1 MKEMMVVP
9 AVRKAVEFPPI
20 RCVVNEVSLT
30 EVEAAQ
36 RRVEELTSQLKERSV
51 SAESSSLQKAGSA
64 SDSALPKAGSG
75 ESSCSLQQARQ
86 TLKELRTV
94 LLCDRPHG

>member
-1 MKEMMVVP
+1 MKEMMVAP
-9 AVRKAVEFPPI
+9 AVRKAVELPPI

-51 SAESSSLQKAGSA
+51 SAESSSLQKAGST
-64 SDSALPKAGSG
+64 SESSLQKAGSG

>member
-1 MKEMMVVP
+1 MKEMMVAP
-9 AVRKAVEFPPI
+9 AVRKVVEFPPI
-20 RCVVNEVSLT
+20 RCVMNEVSLA
-30 EVEAAQ
+30 EVEVAQ

-51 SAESSSLQKAGSA
+51 STESSS
-64 SDSALPKAGSG
+64 LPKAGSA

-94 LLCDRPHG
+94 LLCCLLHG

>member
-1 MKEMMVVP
+1 MKEMMTTP
-9 AVRKAVEFPPI
+9 AVRKTVEFLPI
-20 RCVVNEVSLT
+20 SCVMNEVSLA

-36 RRVEELTSQLKERSV
+36 RRVEELTSQLKERNT
-51 SAESSSLQKAGSA
+51 AES
-64 SDSALPKAGSG
+64 SALPKAGSA

-94 LLCDRPHG
+94 LLCCLLHG

>member
-36 RRVEELTSQLKERSV
+36 RRVEELMSQLKERSV
-51 SAESSSLQKAGSA
+51 STESSS
-64 SDSALPKAGSG
+64 LPKAGSG

-94 LLCDRPHG
+94 LLCCLLHG

>member
-20 RCVVNEVSLT
+20 RCVVNEVSLA

-36 RRVEELTSQLKERSV
+36 RRVEELTKRNTV
-51 SAESSSLQKAGSA
+51 ESSSLQKAGSA
-64 SDSALPKAGSG
+64 

-94 LLCDRPHG
+94 LLCCLLHG

>member
-1 MKEMMVVP
+1 MKEMMVAP

-51 SAESSSLQKAGSA
+51 SAESS
-64 SDSALPKAGSG
+64 LPKAGSA

-94 LLCDRPHG
+94 LLCCLLHG

>member
-1 MKEMMVVP
+1 MKEMMTTP

-20 RCVVNEVSLT
+20 RCVVNEVSLA

-51 SAESSSLQKAGSA
+51 SVESSS
-64 SDSALPKAGSG
+64 LPKAGSG

-94 LLCDRPHG
+94 LLCCLLHG

>member
-1 MKEMMVVP
+1 MKEMMTTP
-9 AVRKAVEFPPI
+9 AVRKTVEFLPI
-20 RCVVNEVSLT
+20 SCVMNEVSLA

-36 RRVEELTSQLKERSV
+36 RRVEQLTSLLKERSV

-64 SDSALPKAGSG
+64 SASALPKAGSG

>member
-36 RRVEELTSQLKERSV
+36 RRVEELTSQLKERNT
-51 SAESSSLQKAGSA
+51 AESSALQKAGST
-64 SDSALPKAGSG
+64 SESSLPKAGSA

-94 LLCDRPHG
+94 LLCCLLHG

>member
-1 MKEMMVVP
+1 MKEMMVAP
-9 AVRKAVEFPPI
+9 AVRKAVELPPI

-36 RRVEELTSQLKERSV
+36 RRVEELTSQLKERNT
-51 SAESSSLQKAGSA
+51 AESSS
-64 SDSALPKAGSG
+64 LPKAGSG

>member
-9 AVRKAVEFPPI
+9 AVRKAVEFLPI
-20 RCVVNEVSLT
+20 SCVMNEVSLT

-36 RRVEELTSQLKERSV
+36 RRVEELASQLKERSV
-51 SAESSSLQKAGSA
+51 SAESS
-64 SDSALPKAGSG
+64 LPKAGSTS

-94 LLCDRPHG
+94 LLCCLLHG

>member
-1 MKEMMVVP
+1 MVVP

-36 RRVEELTSQLKERSV
+36 RRVEELMSQLKERSV
-51 SAESSSLQKAGSA
+51 STESSS
-64 SDSALPKAGSG
+64 LPKAGSG

-94 LLCDRPHG
+94 LLCCLLHG

>member
-36 RRVEELTSQLKERSV
+36 RRVEELTSQLKERNTAER
-51 SAESSSLQKAGSA
+51 SALQKAGST
-64 SDSALPKAGSG
+64 SESSLPKAGSA

-86 TLKELRTV
+86 ELRTV
-94 LLCDRPHG
+94 LLCCLLHG

>member
-1 MKEMMVVP
+1 MKEMMTAP

-20 RCVVNEVSLT
+20 RCVVNEVSLA

-51 SAESSSLQKAGSA
+51 SAESSLPKAGST
-64 SDSALPKAGSG
+64 SESSLLKTGSG

>member
-20 RCVVNEVSLT
+20 RCVMNEVSLA
-30 EVEAAQ
+30 EVEAGQ
-36 RRVEELTSQLKERSV
+36 RRVEELTSQLKERST
-51 SAESSSLQKAGSA
+51 SESSLSKAGSM
-64 SDSALPKAGSG
+64 S

-94 LLCDRPHG
+94 LLCCLLHG

>member
-1 MKEMMVVP
+1 MKEMMTTP

-20 RCVVNEVSLT
+20 RCVVNEVSLA

-36 RRVEELTSQLKERSV
+36 RRVEELMSQVKERSV
-51 SAESSSLQKAGSA
+51 STES
-64 SDSALPKAGSG
+64 SALPKVGSG

-94 LLCDRPHG
+94 LLCCLLHG

>member
-36 RRVEELTSQLKERSV
+36 RRVEELMSQLKERSV
-51 SAESSSLQKAGSA
+51 STESS
-64 SDSALPKAGSG
+64 LPKAGSA

-94 LLCDRPHG
+94 LLCCLLHG

>member
-1 MKEMMVVP
+1 MKEMMVAP

-36 RRVEELTSQLKERSV
+36 RRVEELMSQLKERSV
-51 SAESSSLQKAGSA
+51 SVESSLPKAGSM
-64 SDSALPKAGSG
+64 SESALPKAGSA

-94 LLCDRPHG
+94 LLCCRLHG

>member
-1 MKEMMVVP
+1 M
-9 AVRKAVEFPPI
+9 RKAVEFPPI

-36 RRVEELTSQLKERSV
+36 RRVEELMSQLKERSV
-51 SAESSSLQKAGSA
+51 SVESS
-64 SDSALPKAGSG
+64 LPKAGSTSESSLPKAG
-75 ESSCSLQQARQ
+75 SAESSCSLQQARQ

-94 LLCDRPHG
+94 LLCCLLHG

>member
-1 MKEMMVVP
+1 MP

-36 RRVEELTSQLKERSV
+36 RRVEELMSQLKERSV
-51 SAESSSLQKAGSA
+51 STESSS
-64 SDSALPKAGSG
+64 LPKAGSTSESSLPKAG
-75 ESSCSLQQARQ
+75 SAESSCSLQQARQ

-94 LLCDRPHG
+94 LLCCLLHG

>member
-36 RRVEELTSQLKERSV
+36 RRVEELMSQLKERSV
-51 SAESSSLQKAGSA
+51 SVESSLPKAGSM
-64 SDSALPKAGSG
+64 SESALPKAGSG

>member
-20 RCVVNEVSLT
+20 RCVVNEVSLA
-30 EVEAAQ
+30 EVEAGQ
-36 RRVEELTSQLKERSV
+36 RRVEELTSQLKERST
-51 SAESSSLQKAGSA
+51 SESS
-64 SDSALPKAGSG
+64 LPKAGSA

-94 LLCDRPHG
+94 LLCCLLHG

>member
-1 MKEMMVVP
+1 MAP

-20 RCVVNEVSLT
+20 RCVVNEVSLA

-51 SAESSSLQKAGSA
+51 STESSS
-64 SDSALPKAGSG
+64 LPKAGSG

-94 LLCDRPHG
+94 LLCCLLHG

>member
-51 SAESSSLQKAGSA
+51 STERSS
-64 SDSALPKAGSG
+64 LPKAGSA

-94 LLCDRPHG
+94 LLCCLLHG

>member
-1 MKEMMVVP
+1 MKEMIAAPV
-9 AVRKAVEFPPI
+9 VRKTVEFPPI
-20 RCVVNEVSLT
+20 RCVMNEVSLT
-30 EVEAAQ
+30 EMEAAQ

-51 SAESSSLQKAGSA
+51 LAESSSL
-64 SDSALPKAGSG
+64 PKAGSTS

-94 LLCDRPHG
+94 LLCCLLHR